1 MMNLRERIPT
11 IMEQIDFERI
21 HRVMTVLNW
30 KWVSASEPIGFSV
43 PSTLDIALAAERILV
58 DCITMWENEGRSRN
72 GYYASSGGFE
82 ARIDCYDDGEATLA
96 LSFQIESADA

>member
-1 MMNLRERIPT
+1 MNLRERIPT

-30 KWVSASEPIGFSV
+30 KWVSASEPITGFSV
-43 PSTLDIALAAERILV
+43 PSAIDIALTAERILV
-58 DCITMWENEGRSRN
+58 DCITMWEKDGRSRD
-72 GYYASSGGFE
+72 GYFISTGGFE
-82 ARIDCYDDGEATLA
+82 ARIDCYDDGEATLT

>member
-1 MMNLRERIPT
+1 M
-11 IMEQIDFERI
+11 
-21 HRVMTVLNW
+21 
-30 KWVSASEPIGFSV
+30 GFSV